1 MKSLL
6 FLIAVLSYSAFAQD
20 FRFEVEGNLA
30 WQNRNAVRI
39 PSQGGTDF
47 LLTDFGRGAVPTGRF
62 SLFWKIAESHELKA
76 LIFPFSVSG
85 TAQPATAIN
94 FQGQTFSDGVS
105 TESHY
110 KFHSYRLT
118 YRYQLVNDD
127 TWGVKIGL
135 TGKIRNARIALQQ
148 GAVSAEKTDVGFVPL
163 LHVNVRYAFTP
174 QFRIELDADA
184 LAAPQGRA
192 EDVSLLAWFKLG
204 DQFEVGGGYRLLEGG
219 ASNNTVYTFT
229 FLHFLS
235 VNAAVSF

>member
-1 MKSLL
+1 MKFLL
-6 FLIAVLSYSAFAQD
+6 FLFSALSSSAFTQD

-30 WQNRNAVRI
+30 WQSRNAVRI

-47 LLTDFGRGAVPTGRF
+47 SLTDFGRRAAPTGRF
-62 SLFWKIAESHELKA
+62 SLFWRLAENHELKA

-85 TAQPATAIN
+85 SGQPATAIN
-94 FQGQTFSDGVS
+94 FQGQTFSAGVP
-105 TESHY
+105 TESNY

-118 YRYQLVNDD
+118 YRYQLVNNDA
-127 TWGVKIGL
+127 WGVKVGL
-135 TGKIRNARIALQQ
+135 TVKIRNARIALQQ
-148 GAVSAEKTDVGFVPL
+148 GAVLAEKTDVGFVPL

-174 QFRIELDADA
+174 QFRVELDADA

-192 EDVSLLAWFKLG
+192 EDVSLLAWHKLG
-204 DQFEVGGGYRLLEGG
+204 DRFEVGGGYRLLEGG

-235 VNAAVSF
+235 VNAAVLF